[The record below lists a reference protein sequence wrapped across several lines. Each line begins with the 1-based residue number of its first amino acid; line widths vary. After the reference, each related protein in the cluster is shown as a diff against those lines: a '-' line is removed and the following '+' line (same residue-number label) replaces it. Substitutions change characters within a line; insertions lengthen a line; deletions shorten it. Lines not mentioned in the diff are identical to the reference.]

1 MSQELKSSS
10 QRVQDFLSRHGQQF
24 VVRQMPASTRTAAE
38 AAEAVG
44 CNIGQIAKSLIFKNK
59 ATGEPVLIV
68 ASGANMV
75 CTRKVEQA
83 MGIKLSKADADFVR
97 EKVGYAIGGVPP
109 VAHHAQVTTILDP
122 SLKRYDAIWAAAGTP
137 NSLFELHSNELEQLT
152 QGTWVELAK
161 SPHIQQEEA

>member
-1 MSQELKSSS
+1 MSMELKASS
-10 QRVQDFLSRHGQQF
+10 QRVQDFLAQHGQQF

-44 CNIGQIAKSLIFKNK
+44 CSIGQIAKSLIFKDK
-59 ATGEPVLIV
+59 KSGDPVLIV

-75 CTRKVEQA
+75 CTKKVEQA
-83 MGIKLSKADADFVR
+83 TGMKLGKADADFVR

-109 VAHHAQVTTILDP
+109 VAHHSQVTTILDP
-122 SLKRYDAIWAAAGTP
+122 SLQSYEAIWAAAGTP
-137 NSLFELHSNELEQLT
+137 NSLFELHSRDLELLT

-161 SPHIQQEEA
+161 

>member
-1 MSQELKSSS
+1 MSTELKASS
-10 QRVQDFLSRHGQQF
+10 QRVQDFLLQHGQQF

-44 CNIGQIAKSLIFKNK
+44 CSIGQIAKSLIFKDK
-59 ATGEPVLIV
+59 QSGDPVLIV

-75 CTRKVEQA
+75 CTKKIEQA
-83 MGIKLSKADADFVR
+83 TGIKLGKADADFVR

-109 VAHHAQVTTILDP
+109 VAHQSQVTTILDP
-122 SLKRYDAIWAAAGTP
+122 SLQSFEAIWAAAGTP
-137 NSLFELHSNELEQLT
+137 NSLFELHSKDLERLT

-161 SPHIQQEEA
+161 

>member
-1 MSQELKSSS
+1 MSMELKASS
-10 QRVQDFLSRHGQQF
+10 QRVQDFLAQHGQQF

-44 CNIGQIAKSLIFKNK
+44 CSIGQIAKSLIFKDK
-59 ATGEPVLIV
+59 KSGDPVLIV

-75 CTRKVEQA
+75 CTKKVEQA
-83 MGIKLSKADADFVR
+83 TGMKLGKADADFVR

-109 VAHHAQVTTILDP
+109 VAHHSQVTTILDP
-122 SLKRYDAIWAAAGTP
+122 SLQSYEAIWAAAGTP
-137 NSLFELHSNELEQLT
+137 NSLFELHSRDLEMLT

-161 SPHIQQEEA
+161 